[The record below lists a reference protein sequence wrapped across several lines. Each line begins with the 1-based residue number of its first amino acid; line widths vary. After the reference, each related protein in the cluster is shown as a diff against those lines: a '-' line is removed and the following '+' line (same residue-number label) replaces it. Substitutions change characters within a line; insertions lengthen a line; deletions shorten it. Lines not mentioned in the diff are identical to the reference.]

1 MRVNKSEWLDA
12 ALHTL
17 SIEGHVGLSAERL
30 ARKLGVTRGS
40 FYHHFGNM
48 EEFHDAIL
56 ARWQLVHTDEVIDK
70 DTDPNP
76 MSELNRLIEHT
87 LNMSMSLENGIN
99 AWAGANT
106 RVAQFVARVEKRRME
121 RLIALY
127 QAICGD
133 PDKGRRLAKIA
144 YYGLLGAA
152 HAVPRLNQDEL
163 RDLLSEVHELM
174 MSII

>member
-1 MRVNKSEWLDA
+1 MRVNKNEWVEA
-12 ALHTL
+12 ALQTL
-17 SIEGHVGLSAERL
+17 CSEGHVGLSAERL

-40 FYHHFGNM
+40 FYHHFNSM
-48 EEFHDAIL
+48 DEFHDAIL
-56 ARWQLVHTDEVIDK
+56 VQWQLVHTDEVIDQG
-70 DTDPNP
+70 THPNP
-76 MSELNRLIEHT
+76 MRELNRLIEHT
-87 LNMSMSLENGIN
+87 LNMSMALENGIN

-106 RVAQFVARVEKRRME
+106 RVADFVAKVEKRRMN
-121 RLIALY
+121 RLIELY

-133 PDKGRRLAKIA
+133 QDKGRRLAKIA

-152 HAVPRLNQDEL
+152 HAVPRLSQEEL

>member
-1 MRVNKSEWLDA
+1 MRVTKSEWIEA

-17 SIEGHVGLSAERL
+17 CTDGHVGLSAERL

-40 FYHHFGNM
+40 FYHHFTSM

-56 ARWQLVHTDEVIDK
+56 ARWQLVHTDMILDQG
-70 DTDPNP
+70 TAPSP
-76 MSELNRLIEHT
+76 MAELNRLIEYT
-87 LNMSMSLENGIN
+87 LNMSMALENGMN
-99 AWAGANT
+99 AWAGANA
-106 RVAQFVARVEKRRME
+106 RVAAFVAQVERRRMD

-133 PDKGRRLAKIA
+133 QDKGRRLAKIA

-152 HAVPRLNQDEL
+152 HAVPRLSQEEL
-163 RDLLSEVHELM
+163 RTLLSEVHELM
-174 MSII
+174 MSMI